1 MWPWTTDDS
10 GKKRLSNQI
19 CTIVQYLLEICFLN
33 KFNSY
38 WSVNSVNRQEAKKKK
53 FSVFFHFCPTGGR
66 SSVQVLVGLSLH
78 YLHMEVFMFGCHSGS
93 WSHVTKNWI
102 ASLSKSVSFW
112 KWPHAATYCHIHG
125 LFYCKKF
132 GFVVN
137 FLFSSLLS
145 VVRSC
150 ACGWGWKW
158 QFWTSCFQAGVLND
172 RLTLKELS
180 PKLSCLTGG
189 DGSSGEKG

>member
-1 MWPWTTDDS
+1 MNNGRFWE
-10 GKKRLSNQI
+10 KKTFQPDLHHRF
-19 CTIVQYLLEICFLN
+19 FLN

-38 WSVNSVNRQEAKKKK
+38 WSVNSVNRQEAKKKSFQYFSTFAPQGADHRFK
-53 FSVFFHFCPTGGR
+53 FWLDCLYTIYTWKCLCLDVIVAVGVMWLKTELFLCRSRSHFGNGVTFMVR
-66 SSVQVLVGLSLH
+66 FTAKSLDLLS
-78 YLHMEVFMFGCHSGS
+78 
-93 WSHVTKNWI
+93 
-102 ASLSKSVSFW
+102 
-112 KWPHAATYCHIHG
+112 
-125 LFYCKKF
+125 
-132 GFVVN
+132 
-137 FLFSSLLS
+137 FLFSSLLL